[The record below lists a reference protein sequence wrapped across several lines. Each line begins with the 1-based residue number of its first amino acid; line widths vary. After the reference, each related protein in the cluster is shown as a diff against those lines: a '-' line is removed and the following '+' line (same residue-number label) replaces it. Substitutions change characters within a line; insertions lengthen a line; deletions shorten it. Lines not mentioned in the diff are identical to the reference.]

1 MKNNISRNIILKPV
15 CDRHIVATGPK
26 LIVDIPS
33 GPMYQKIKK
42 KFEKVIIHG
51 FLANVFFSMGNPSNK
66 KKSTVKFFFFPN
78 SMKSGG
84 NTFYGSRMIHK
95 KFENF

>member
-1 MKNNISRNIILKPV
+1 MKNDNARNLILKPG
-15 CDRHIVATGPK
+15 CDRPIVATGPK

-42 KFEKVIIHG
+42 KFEKIIIHG

-66 KKSTVKFFFFPN
+66 KKSTVNLFFF
-78 SMKSGG
+78 S
-84 NTFYGSRMIHK
+84 
-95 KFENF
+95 KFNEIWWKYFLWVKDDSQKI

>member
-1 MKNNISRNIILKPV
+1 LKNDIARNLILKPG
-15 CDRHIVATGPK
+15 CDRPIVAAGPK

-33 GPMYQKIKK
+33 GPMYQIIKK

-66 KKSTVKFFFFPN
+66 KKSTVKIFFFQ
-78 SMKSGG
+78 
-84 NTFYGSRMIHK
+84 IQ
-95 KFENF
+95 